1 MRFTLEESMAELS
14 ELAGTAGLEVA
25 GSTYQRVLEPNPRTY
40 IGTGKVRL
48 LRGLREAAR
57 CAGFGSRPTMVKE
70 ARVLCVSCRT
80 CGAVV
85 SFLLGLLEKDVA
97 QKTLMSPGSSCFWNS
112 AGLVGASTP
121 VPARKLAAVVIN
133 RPRIC
138 VLNSCGE

>member
-48 LRGLREAAR
+48 LRGLRGAAR

-80 CGAVV
+80 CGAMV
-85 SFLLGLLEKDVA
+85 SFLLGLLEGCRPENVFVPRFFLLLEFGGPGGGLDA
-97 QKTLMSPGSSCFWNS
+97 SARTKTGSGGDQSSKN
-112 AGLVGASTP
+112 LR
-121 VPARKLAAVVIN
+121 AR
-133 RPRIC
+133 
-138 VLNSCGE
+138 SCGV